1 MLDRN
6 RFFVYTIQVYF
17 VCKRFV
23 RVDPNKLINEG
34 FGMKKNMITRLM
46 SLVLALTMV
55 MAVTGCGSRDM
66 SSTPTSSAP
75 SSSAPVEES
84 KPSEEVS
91 ESTAP
96 SASSAPTESETR
108 ELVFLGDK
116 LDAGIARNED
126 TVAWLMI
133 PDTEINDAVLQSY
146 DNNYY
151 LRLTEDKTYSVFGCY
166 YASYDC
172 ILDLGREELSRNT
185 VIFGH
190 SDYKDNPDGKKFSQ
204 LFKYTDLEFLK
215 KNPYIY
221 FSTPDD
227 DMVWQVFSVFYTH
240 VNFNYIQA
248 NPTAENFEKIIA
260 EAKAKSEYIID
271 LDVGKNDKILTLS
284 TCTKYYNEA
293 DYENYRFV
301 VMAKLLDT
309 NSVPTECPTS
319 MTINPSPKKS

>member
-1 MLDRN
+1 
-6 RFFVYTIQVYF
+6 
-17 VCKRFV
+17 
-23 RVDPNKLINEG
+23 
-34 FGMKKNMITRLM
+34 MKKNMTIRLM

-55 MAVTGCGSRDM
+55 LAATGCGSRDM
-66 SSTPTSSAP
+66 GNTPTSSAP
-75 SSSAPVEES
+75 TSTAPSEESKPGEETSEPASESAPSASAPVEG
-84 KPSEEVS
+84 
-91 ESTAP
+91 
-96 SASSAPTESETR
+96 ETR

-116 LDAGIARNED
+116 IEAGIARNED
-126 TVAWLMI
+126 TVGWLMI
-133 PDTEINDAVLQSY
+133 PDSDIDDAILQSY

-172 ILDLGREELSRNT
+172 ILDLGREDLSRNT

-204 LFKYTDLEFLK
+204 LFKYADFEFLK

-227 DMVWQVFSVFYTH
+227 DMVWQVFAVFYTH

-271 LDVGKNDKILTLS
+271 LDVGKNDKVLTLS

-309 NSVPTECPTS
+309 NSVPVDCPTAMS
-319 MTINPSPKKS
+319 INPSPKKS